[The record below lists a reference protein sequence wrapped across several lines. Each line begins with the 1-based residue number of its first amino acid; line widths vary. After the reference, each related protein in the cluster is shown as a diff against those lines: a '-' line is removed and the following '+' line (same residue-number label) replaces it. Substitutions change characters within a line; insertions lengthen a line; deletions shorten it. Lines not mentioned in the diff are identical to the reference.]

1 MEDEEFDE
9 ADEHAMYQQ
18 LLQDFMSVTP
28 CNNSGAVIDGEMYRD
43 NQIIKSRSMNQRN
56 G

>member
-18 LLQDFMSVTP
+18 LLRDFMSATP
-28 CNNSGAVIDGEMYRD
+28 CNNSVAMIDDEMYRN
-43 NQIIKSRSMNQRN
+43 NQIIKSRSMN
-56 G
+56 